1 MKKTKKK
8 IAAMAMAST
17 MILSFAMP
25 VCAADLTGQHTEA
38 TDNTQ
43 QAGADNSSNA
53 DSGLIVDDE
62 GSKGDNSLL
71 DSDKLNEVKAKTGS
85 ISVKLTDGKSGTS
98 KENVEMSCLKVAT
111 IKGGEYVL
119 DEAYKSLNIDLNS
132 IQNATDLEKAATA
145 LSEKS
150 GNGTLLKSDAN
161 GMASF
166 DDLEVG
172 VYLVKA
178 TKTSSYDDVTPSLI
192 AIPTWDESKGE
203 MAYDVNVTP
212 KHTPKPDSTK
222 TTKTAPQTNVN
233 SPVALYLGGA
243 AVVAAALVGVNVS
256 KKKKSKSES
265 K

>member
-1 MKKTKKK
+1 MKKMKKK

-25 VCAADLTGQHTEA
+25 VCAADLTGQNTEA
-38 TDNTQ
+38 TDNNQ
-43 QAGADNSSNA
+43 QTNPVDEANT

-71 DSDKLNEVKAKTGS
+71 DSSKLNEVKAKTGS

-98 KENVEMSCLKVAT
+98 KENVEISCLKVAT
-111 IKGGEYVL
+111 IEGGEYVL

-161 GMASF
+161 GMVSF

-256 KKKKSKSES
+256 KKKKSESES

>member
-1 MKKTKKK
+1 MKKLKKK
-8 IAAMAMAST
+8 IAAMAMTST

-25 VCAADLTGQHTEA
+25 VCAADVAGQHTEA

-43 QAGADNSSNA
+43 QAGTDNGSNA

-71 DSDKLNEVKAKTGS
+71 DSDKLNEVQAKTGS

-98 KENVEMSCLKVAT
+98 KENVEISCLKVAT

-145 LSEKS
+145 LAEKS
-150 GNGTLLKSDAN
+150 GNGTLMKSDAN
-161 GMASF
+161 GAVSF
-166 DDLEVG
+166 ADLEVG
-172 VYLVKA
+172 VYLLKA

-256 KKKKSKSES
+256 KKKKSESES

>member
-1 MKKTKKK
+1 MKKMKKK

-25 VCAADLTGQHTEA
+25 VCAADLIGQHTEA

-145 LSEKS
+145 LAEKS
-150 GNGTLLKSDAN
+150 GNGTLMKSDAS
-161 GMASF
+161 GAVSF

-172 VYLVKA
+172 VYLLKA

-233 SPVALYLGGA
+233 SPVGLYLGGA
-243 AVVAAALVGVNVS
+243 AIVAATLAGVNVVSKKS
-256 KKKKSKSES
+256 KKKSE
-265 K
+265 